1 MVVVYFVLIL
11 TGIVTVHELGHY
23 FFARLFK
30 VKVLEFAF
38 GFGPKLFSVKGKETV
53 FRFNVFPIGGYVRM
67 LGEEGEVVE
76 EMERSFYG
84 KPAWQRLLITLAGPL
99 FSILAG
105 YLLFVPIT
113 LRWGINLPG
122 IDRVLPNSP
131 AEEAGLMPG
140 DVVYSVNDK
149 IAFDTSVVS
158 REVEKG
164 KTLKLVV
171 ARDGHKVT
179 LWVTPRI
186 YPPTRELFLES
197 AEGDPRGRFLEVKNG
212 EDLDSLK
219 DRINEYVVLLFEGGE
234 VKGILKSFVE
244 VPARYMIGISF
255 SGLSPIFQRDFDP
268 FKVGDRIVEV
278 EGQSVGSWSDLV
290 ELYQRVVKGQGSLMV
305 RIQGEEVSWW
315 RGLSGETMVKVVGSS
330 GEERL
335 VVVEASVLRKILET
349 PGVLKVFTTPYK
361 PAGFLEVLTLS
372 LKTCNY
378 VLVTTISSLK
388 NFFSN
393 VRAGQIVGV
402 VGIAGVIG
410 QAAKTGMEAV
420 LTLVAVITI
429 SLGVINLMP
438 LPALDGGR
446 IVFSLLEIV
455 TRKRVDPK
463 LENVIHLIGFVLLMV
478 FFVYI
483 TFLDIGRLLGM

>member
-1 MVVVYFVLIL
+1 
-11 TGIVTVHELGHY
+11 
-23 FFARLFK
+23 
-30 VKVLEFAF
+30 
-38 GFGPKLFSVKGKETV
+38 
-53 FRFNVFPIGGYVRM
+53 
-67 LGEEGEVVE
+67 
-76 EMERSFYG
+76 
-84 KPAWQRLLITLAGPL
+84 
-99 FSILAG
+99 
-105 YLLFVPIT
+105 
-113 LRWGINLPG
+113 
-122 IDRVLPNSP
+122 
-131 AEEAGLMPG
+131 
-140 DVVYSVNDK
+140 
-149 IAFDTSVVS
+149 
-158 REVEKG
+158 
-164 KTLKLVV
+164 
-171 ARDGHKVT
+171 
-179 LWVTPRI
+179 
-186 YPPTRELFLES
+186 
-197 AEGDPRGRFLEVKNG
+197 
-212 EDLDSLK
+212 
-219 DRINEYVVLLFEGGE
+219 
-234 VKGILKSFVE
+234 
-244 VPARYMIGISF
+244 
-255 SGLSPIFQRDFDP
+255 
-268 FKVGDRIVEV
+268 
-278 EGQSVGSWSDLV
+278 
-290 ELYQRVVKGQGSLMV
+290 
-305 RIQGEEVSWW
+305 
-315 RGLSGETMVKVVGSS
+315 MVKVVGSS

-378 VLVTTISSLK
+378 VLVTTLSSLK

-393 VRAGQIVGV
+393 VRTGQIVGV